1 MRRDR
6 RAPSRQE
13 IPLMVRSPAE
23 VRSRVAGRPR
33 FPGGLLLA
41 LVCAVSVAPSV
52 GRAAGGCGAV
62 HTPQIARESLKT
74 DTLGTTAGQTRISS
88 DGSFRLSIFNS
99 FGDYDSVVAE
109 GRDVSNDPKKR
120 SARINATS
128 FSLDWGAMDRLTL
141 SLQVPLVGKFQQQG
155 NPIPPDPD
163 LRRRD
168 AFGLGDLSFGASVE
182 VLPASLRET
191 GLGLVPSL
199 AVSFPTGNV
208 DEDGDAAGML
218 PQPFQ
223 LGSGAYEL
231 RPGALYYKA
240 FESFTLYGTFNA
252 RIPLERN
259 RFDYEFGREYNWTAG
274 AIYPVRSWNRRLRLR
289 FEVDASIIER
299 DNFRGSRKGV
309 VNALLLKGNGD
320 VKNTGGEFVY
330 LGPGL
335 ELQLT
340 DKLVFSFS
348 GLIPVLTNANGDK
361 KFFTKGKTVPQGQL
375 VADYF
380 LRSMLSIQFTVPP
393 VTKLWD

>member
-1 MRRDR
+1 
-6 RAPSRQE
+6 
-13 IPLMVRSPAE
+13 MVRSPAE
-23 VRSRVAGRPR
+23 VRSRAAGRPR

-41 LVCAVSVAPSV
+41 LFCAVSAAPSV

-62 HTPQIARESLKT
+62 HTPQIARESLGT
-74 DTLGTTAGQTRISS
+74 DTLGTTAGQTRISK

-109 GRDVSNDPKKR
+109 GRDISDDPKDR

-141 SLQVPLVGKFQQQG
+141 SFQLPLVGKYQKMG
-155 NPIPPDPD
+155 NPAVPD
-163 LRRRD
+163 LRTRD
-168 AFGLGDLSFGASVE
+168 AFGLGDLSIGASVE
-182 VLPASLRET
+182 VLPESLRET

-208 DEDGDAAGML
+208 DEDGDAVGML

-231 RPGALYYKA
+231 RPGLLYFKA
-240 FESFTLYGTFNA
+240 FESFTLYGTFHA
-252 RIPLERN
+252 RVPLERN
-259 RFDYEFGREYNWTAG
+259 KFDYEFGREYNWTAG
-274 AIYPVRSWNRRLRLR
+274 AIYPVRATEGRLRLR

-299 DNFRGSRKGV
+299 DNFRGSKTGV
-309 VNALLLKGNGD
+309 VNPLLLKGNGD

-340 DKLVFSFS
+340 DRLVFSLS
-348 GLIPVLTNANGDK
+348 GLIPVLTNANGDTS
-361 KFFTKGKTVPQGQL
+361 FAVNPMKTIPQGQL

-380 LRSMLSIQFTVPP
+380 LRSMLSIQFAVPP